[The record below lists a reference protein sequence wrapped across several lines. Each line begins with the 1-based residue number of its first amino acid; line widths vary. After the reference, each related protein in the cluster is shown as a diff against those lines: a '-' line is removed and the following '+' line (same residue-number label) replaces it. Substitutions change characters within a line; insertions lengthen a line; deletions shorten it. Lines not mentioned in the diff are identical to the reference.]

1 MIPAAEC
8 RRVAAILRALPGHPE
23 ERERLIVAW
32 CSARSLAAY
41 LDDVA
46 RRRDAVGRRLAEVD
60 RGGVRGLEQVRREIV
75 AKIATLDA
83 ALSALEGT

>member
-1 MIPAAEC
+1 VIPAAEC

-23 ERERLIVAW
+23 ERERLLVTW
-32 CSARSLAAY
+32 CSAVSLAWFVGH
-41 LDDVA
+41 LQC
-46 RRRDAVGRRLAEVD
+46 RREAMGWRLAELD

-75 AKIATLDA
+75 AKIATLA